1 MHVVI
6 YLLKLMRPHQWT
18 KSLFVFTGLVFGHAW
33 GDAALA
39 QSVLFAAIAFSL
51 LSSGIYIVN
60 DIFDIESDR
69 KHPHKK
75 HRPLAAGNIT
85 ITMAAAWAA
94 VLILLALGIGYW
106 INTQVFI
113 LLFVYVVLNAGYSA
127 GLKQVVILDV
137 FIIAAGFMLRILVGT
152 EGVGIPPSQWLLLC
166 GLMITLFLGFTKRRA
181 ELMVST
187 VSGKRSRKVLE
198 QYDLAA
204 LDTFIA
210 ITATSAVI
218 AYGLYTLSADTI
230 RIHGTSN
237 LIYTLPFVIY
247 GVMRY
252 IFRLHRHQ
260 RGEDPARE
268 LVTDIHIII
277 TILAWILVVM
287 YLIN

>member
-1 MHVVI
+1 MQLIMH
-6 YLLKLMRPHQWT
+6 LLKLMRPHQWT
-18 KSLFVFTGLVFGHAW
+18 KSLFVLTGLVFGHAW
-33 GDAALA
+33 GNAALV
-39 QSVLFAAIAFSL
+39 QSVLWAMVAFSL
-51 LSSGIYIVN
+51 LSSGVYIVN

-69 KHPHKK
+69 QHPHKK
-75 HRPLAAGNIT
+75 YRPLAAGKVT
-85 ITMAAAWAA
+85 IGVAASWAA
-94 VLILLALGIGYW
+94 VLITLALGIGYW
-106 INTQVFI
+106 INSQVFI
-113 LLFVYVVLNAGYSA
+113 LLLAYVALNAGYSA
-127 GLKQVVILDV
+127 GLKQIVILDV

-181 ELMVST
+181 ELMVSAE
-187 VSGKRSRKVLE
+187 GKKSRKVLE
-198 QYDLAA
+198 QYDLAS

-252 IFRLHRHQ
+252 VFRLHRHQ
-260 RGEDPARE
+260 RGEDPAKE
-268 LVTDIHIII
+268 LMTDPHIIM
-277 TILAWILVVM
+277 TMLAWVLAVM
-287 YLIN
+287 YLIT

>member
-1 MHVVI
+1 MIHF
-6 YLLKLMRPHQWT
+6 LKLMRPHQWT
-18 KSLFVFTGLVFGHAW
+18 KSLFVFTGLIFGHGW
-33 GDAALA
+33 TDPALT
-39 QSVLFAAIAFSL
+39 QSVILAAIAFSL
-51 LSSGIYIVN
+51 LSSGVYIVN
-60 DIFDIESDR
+60 DIYDIENDR
-69 KHPHKK
+69 NHPNKK
-75 HRPLAAGNIT
+75 HRPLAAGNISVAQ
-85 ITMAAAWAA
+85 AAPGAA
-94 VLILLALGIGYW
+94 VLIVLALGLGYW
-106 INTQVFI
+106 INAQVFI
-113 LLFVYVVLNAGYSA
+113 LLLAYVALNAGYSA

-181 ELMVST
+181 ELMVSAE
-187 VSGKRSRKVLE
+187 GKKSRKVLE
-198 QYDLAA
+198 QYDLAS

-252 IFRLHRHQ
+252 VFRLHRHQ
-260 RGEDPARE
+260 RGEDPAKE
-268 LVTDIHIII
+268 LMTDPHIIM
-277 TILAWILVVM
+277 TMLAWVLVVM
-287 YLIN
+287 YLIT